1 MWKVD
6 GSAWFILQSW
16 GARWLPGW
24 LEPVFVA
31 GYVSLFFFLCAAPR
45 NAVRHNLA
53 ALFPSDGRI
62 RLTLRAWLVFL
73 RFGATATEAMQCR
86 LGRNLVDWE
95 ISGRVHFEEIVASPT
110 GCILLT
116 AHMGSSDVAATAFA
130 GRFPRRLTA
139 VRAPV
144 RHASTQREM
153 HRQLVAN
160 ASSTF
165 EVIYNAHEFVGVE
178 LVQRLAAGEAVA
190 LQGDRVLFDVASMEV
205 VRNGLGLILP
215 KGPFALALAT
225 GVPIFP
231 LFVVRLGRRCYRV
244 EVGAPFF
251 CEGRREERAVAMK
264 QAAAHWFDLL
274 VAQARRHWDQWYIF
288 EPALKRISSNLEETP
303 VMLLPAEIVPESPD
317 RCATSLAWLLLKLRP
332 VAVSGDTNDDRRLVF
347 RLLQSGQNAWEN
359 TLICLLVCGTIWAL
373 LTAFL
378 CEIRGWSLIPALF
391 AGIPGMVGCLHGA
404 FFAGSVPVAAA
415 GFLGLK
421 SRDPSRWVGVL
432 ILAGITAAA
441 FLSWIQGGG
450 WLKLAASPWLGIFG
464 LNVIAT
470 GIRTVS
476 DLLETLAGKG
486 PERS

>member
-1 MWKVD
+1 M
-6 GSAWFILQSW
+6 
-16 GARWLPGW
+16 
-24 LEPVFVA
+24 
-31 GYVSLFFFLCAAPR
+31 
-45 NAVRHNLA
+45 
-53 ALFPSDGRI
+53 
-62 RLTLRAWLVFL
+62 
-73 RFGATATEAMQCR
+73 
-86 LGRNLVDWE
+86 DWE
-95 ISGRVHFEEIVASPT
+95 ISGRDHFEEIVASAT

-160 ASSTF
+160 AASTF

-225 GVPIFP
+225 GVPIYP

-251 CEGRREERAVAMK
+251 CEGRREERAVAMR
-264 QAAAHWFDLL
+264 QAAVHWFDLL
-274 VAQARRHWDQWYIF
+274 VAQARLHWDQWYVF
-288 EPALKRISSNLEETP
+288 EPALKRVSPNFEKTPVKAWPAETVPETP
-303 VMLLPAEIVPESPD
+303 Q
-317 RCATSLAWLLLKLRP
+317 RCATALAWLFLKLRP
-332 VAVSGDTNDDRRLVF
+332 VAAPEQTNDDRRLVF
-347 RLLQSGQNAWEN
+347 RLLQTGQNAWEN

-378 CEIRGWSLIPALF
+378 WEIQRWSLIPALF
-391 AGIPGMVGCLHGA
+391 AGIPGMLGCLHVA

-415 GFLGLK
+415 AFLGLK

-432 ILAGITAAA
+432 ILVGITAAA
-441 FLSWIQGGG
+441 VLSWVQGGC
-450 WLKLAASPWLGIFG
+450 WLKLAASPWLGTIG